1 MRNILFLCVFLSV
14 KNLIAEDSAL
24 NCAKIDS
31 DKKRLACYDNIF
43 QINNEDLSEELALED
58 LVKSDERLLTKTKKS
73 PAKIDKKQIAE
84 FGLTDNQKIAANI
97 VVEKITIVTTISSVI
112 KSAGGKTRFRLEN
125 NQLWESQSVLA
136 SINRINFKNKNE
148 IIIEESTLGG
158 FWMINK
164 ISKVRIKVKRVS

>member
-1 MRNILFLCVFLSV
+1 MRIILFLCVFLSV
-14 KNLIAEDSAL
+14 NNLMAEDSAF

-31 DKKRLACYDNIF
+31 DKERLACYDNIF
-43 QINNEDLSEELALED
+43 QIKEDLSEELALED
-58 LVKSDERLLTKTKKS
+58 LVKSDEKLLTKTKKS

-84 FGLTDNQKIAANI
+84 FGLTDNQKKASNI
-97 VVEKITIVTTISSVI
+97 EVEKITIATSISSVI

-125 NQLWESQSVLA
+125 NQLWESQSVLS
-136 SINRINFKNKNE
+136 SIKRINFKNKNE

-164 ISKVRIKVKRVS
+164 RSKVRIKVKRVS

>member
-14 KNLIAEDSAL
+14 KNLIAEDSAF

-31 DKKRLACYDNIF
+31 DKERLACYDNIF
-43 QINNEDLSEELALED
+43 KIKEDLNEELALED
-58 LVKSDERLLTKTKKS
+58 LIKSDEKLLTETKKS
-73 PAKIDKKQIAE
+73 PAKIDKKKIAE
-84 FGLTDNQKIAANI
+84 FGLTDNQKKAANI
-97 VVEKITIVTTISSVI
+97 EVEKITIATSISSVI

-125 NQLWESQSVLA
+125 NQLWESQSVLS
-136 SINRINFKNKNE
+136 SIKRINFKNKNE

-164 ISKVRIKVKRVS
+164 RSKVRIKVKRVS

>member
-1 MRNILFLCVFLSV
+1 M
-14 KNLIAEDSAL
+14 AEDSAF

-31 DKKRLACYDNIF
+31 DKERLACYDNIF
-43 QINNEDLSEELALED
+43 QIKEDLSEELALED
-58 LVKSDERLLTKTKKS
+58 LVKSDEKLLTETKKS

-84 FGLTDNQKIAANI
+84 FGLTDNQKKAANI
-97 VVEKITIVTTISSVI
+97 EIEKITIATSISSVI

-125 NQLWESQSVLA
+125 NQLWESQSVLS
-136 SINRINFKNKNE
+136 SIKRINFKNKNE

-164 ISKVRIKVKRVS
+164 RSKVRIKVKRVS

>member
-14 KNLIAEDSAL
+14 KNLIAEDSAF

-31 DKKRLACYDNIF
+31 DKERLACYDNIF
-43 QINNEDLSEELALED
+43 QIKEDLYEELALED
-58 LVKSDERLLTKTKKS
+58 LVKSDEKLLTETKKS

-84 FGLTDNQKIAANI
+84 FGLTDNQKKAANI
-97 VVEKITIVTTISSVI
+97 EVEKITIATSISSVI

-125 NQLWESQSVLA
+125 NQLWESQSVLS
-136 SINRINFKNKNE
+136 SIKRINFKNKNE

-164 ISKVRIKVKRVS
+164 RSKVRIKVKRVS

>member
-14 KNLIAEDSAL
+14 KNLIAEDSAF

-31 DKKRLACYDNIF
+31 DKERLACYDNIF
-43 QINNEDLSEELALED
+43 KIKEDLNEELALED
-58 LVKSDERLLTKTKKS
+58 LVKSDEKLLTKTKKS

-84 FGLTDNQKIAANI
+84 FGLTDNQKKAANI
-97 VVEKITIVTTISSVI
+97 EVEKITIATSISSVI

-125 NQLWESQSVLA
+125 NQLWESQSVLS
-136 SINRINFKNKNE
+136 SIKRINFKNKNE

-164 ISKVRIKVKRVS
+164 RSKVRIKVKRVS

>member
-14 KNLIAEDSAL
+14 KNLIAEDSAF

-31 DKKRLACYDNIF
+31 DKERLACYDNIF
-43 QINNEDLSEELALED
+43 QIKEDLSEELALED
-58 LVKSDERLLTKTKKS
+58 LVKSDEKLFTETKKS

-84 FGLTDNQKIAANI
+84 FGLTDNQKKASNI
-97 VVEKITIVTTISSVI
+97 EVEKITIATSISSVV

-125 NQLWESQSVLA
+125 NQLWESQSVLS
-136 SINRINFKNKNE
+136 SIKRINFKNKNE

-164 ISKVRIKVKRVS
+164 RSKVRIKVKRVS

>member
-1 MRNILFLCVFLSV
+1 MRIILFLCVFLSV
-14 KNLIAEDSAL
+14 KNLMAEDSAF

-31 DKKRLACYDNIF
+31 DKERLACYDNIF
-43 QINNEDLSEELALED
+43 QIKEDLSEELALED
-58 LVKSDERLLTKTKKS
+58 LVKSDEKLLTKTKKS

-84 FGLTDNQKIAANI
+84 FGLTDNQKKAANI
-97 VVEKITIVTTISSVI
+97 EVEKITIATSISSVI

-125 NQLWESQSVLA
+125 NQLWESQSVLS
-136 SINRINFKNKNE
+136 SIKRINFKNKNE

-164 ISKVRIKVKRVS
+164 RSKVRIKVKRVS

>member
-1 MRNILFLCVFLSV
+1 MRIILFLCVFLSV
-14 KNLIAEDSAL
+14 KNLMAEDSAF

-31 DKKRLACYDNIF
+31 DKERLACYDNIF
-43 QINNEDLSEELALED
+43 QIKEDLSEQLALED
-58 LVKSDERLLTKTKKS
+58 LVKSDEKLLTETKKS

-84 FGLTDNQKIAANI
+84 FGLTDNQKKAANI
-97 VVEKITIVTTISSVI
+97 EVEKITIATSISSVI

-125 NQLWESQSVLA
+125 NQLWESQSVLS
-136 SINRINFKNKNE
+136 SIKRINFKNKNE

-164 ISKVRIKVKRVS
+164 RSKVRIKVKRVS

>member
-31 DKKRLACYDNIF
+31 DKERLACYDNIF
-43 QINNEDLSEELALED
+43 QIKEDLSEELALED
-58 LVKSDERLLTKTKKS
+58 LVKSDEKLLTETKKS

-84 FGLTDNQKIAANI
+84 FGLTDNQKKASNI
-97 VVEKITIVTTISSVI
+97 EVEKITIATSISSVI

-125 NQLWESQSVLA
+125 NQLWESQSVLS
-136 SINRINFKNKNE
+136 SIKRINFKNKNE

-164 ISKVRIKVKRVS
+164 RSKVRIKVKRVS

>member
-14 KNLIAEDSAL
+14 KNLIAEDSAF

-31 DKKRLACYDNIF
+31 DKERLACYDNIF
-43 QINNEDLSEELALED
+43 KIKEDLSEELALED
-58 LVKSDERLLTKTKKS
+58 LVKSDEKLLTETKKS

-84 FGLTDNQKIAANI
+84 FGLTDNQKKAANI
-97 VVEKITIVTTISSVI
+97 EVEKITIATSISSVI

-125 NQLWESQSVLA
+125 NQLWESQSVLS
-136 SINRINFKNKNE
+136 SIKRINFKNKNE

-164 ISKVRIKVKRVS
+164 RSKVRIKVKRVS

>member
-14 KNLIAEDSAL
+14 KNLIAEDSAF

-31 DKKRLACYDNIF
+31 DKERLACYDNIF
-43 QINNEDLSEELALED
+43 KIKEDLNEELALED
-58 LVKSDERLLTKTKKS
+58 LVKSDEKLLTETKKS

-84 FGLTDNQKIAANI
+84 FGLTDNQKKAANI

-125 NQLWESQSVLA
+125 NQLWESQSVLS
-136 SINRINFKNKNE
+136 SIKRINFKNKNE

-164 ISKVRIKVKRVS
+164 RSKVRIKVKRVS

>member
-1 MRNILFLCVFLSV
+1 MRIILFLCVFLSV
-14 KNLIAEDSAL
+14 NNLMAEDSAF

-31 DKKRLACYDNIF
+31 DKERLACYDNIF
-43 QINNEDLSEELALED
+43 QIKEDLSEELALED
-58 LVKSDERLLTKTKKS
+58 LVKSDEKLLTETKKS

-84 FGLTDNQKIAANI
+84 FGLTDNQKKAANI
-97 VVEKITIVTTISSVI
+97 EIEKITIATSISSVI

-125 NQLWESQSVLA
+125 NQLWESQSVLS
-136 SINRINFKNKNE
+136 SIKRINFKNKNE

-164 ISKVRIKVKRVS
+164 RSKVRIKVKRVS

>member
-14 KNLIAEDSAL
+14 KNLIAEDSAF

-31 DKKRLACYDNIF
+31 DKERLACYDNIF
-43 QINNEDLSEELALED
+43 KIKEDLNEELALED
-58 LVKSDERLLTKTKKS
+58 LIKSDEKLLTETKKS

-84 FGLTDNQKIAANI
+84 FGLTDNQKKASNI
-97 VVEKITIVTTISSVI
+97 EVEKITIATSISSVI

-125 NQLWESQSVLA
+125 NQLWESQSVLS
-136 SINRINFKNKNE
+136 SIKRINFKNKNE

-164 ISKVRIKVKRVS
+164 RSKVRIKVKRVS

>member
-31 DKKRLACYDNIF
+31 DKERLACYDNIF
-43 QINNEDLSEELALED
+43 QIKEDLSEELALED
-58 LVKSDERLLTKTKKS
+58 LVKSDEKLLKETKKS

-84 FGLTDNQKIAANI
+84 FGLTDNQKKAANI
-97 VVEKITIVTTISSVI
+97 EIEKITIATSISSVI

-125 NQLWESQSVLA
+125 NQLWESQSVLS
-136 SINRINFKNKNE
+136 SIKRINFKNKNE

-164 ISKVRIKVKRVS
+164 RSKVRIKVKRVS

>member
-1 MRNILFLCVFLSV
+1 MRKILFLCVFLSV
-14 KNLIAEDSAL
+14 KNLIAEDSAF

-31 DKKRLACYDNIF
+31 DKERLACYDNIF
-43 QINNEDLSEELALED
+43 QIKEDLSEQLALED
-58 LVKSDERLLTKTKKS
+58 LVKSDEKLLTETKKS

-84 FGLTDNQKIAANI
+84 FGLTDNQKKAANI
-97 VVEKITIVTTISSVI
+97 EVEKITIATSISSVI

-125 NQLWESQSVLA
+125 NQLWESQSVLS
-136 SINRINFKNKNE
+136 SIKRINFKNKNE

-164 ISKVRIKVKRVS
+164 RSKVRIKVKRVS

>member
-14 KNLIAEDSAL
+14 KNLIAEDSAF

-31 DKKRLACYDNIF
+31 DKERLACYDNIF
-43 QINNEDLSEELALED
+43 QIKEDLSEELALED
-58 LVKSDERLLTKTKKS
+58 LVKSDEKLFTETKKS
-73 PAKIDKKQIAE
+73 TAKIDKKQIAE
-84 FGLTDNQKIAANI
+84 FGLTDNQKKASNI
-97 VVEKITIVTTISSVI
+97 EVEKITIATSISSVV

-125 NQLWESQSVLA
+125 NQLWESQSVLS
-136 SINRINFKNKNE
+136 SIKRINFKNKNE

-164 ISKVRIKVKRVS
+164 RSKVRIKVKRVS

>member
-14 KNLIAEDSAL
+14 KNLIAEDSAF

-31 DKKRLACYDNIF
+31 DIERLACYDNIF
-43 QINNEDLSEELALED
+43 KIKEDLNEELALED
-58 LVKSDERLLTKTKKS
+58 LVKSDEKLLTETKKS

-84 FGLTDNQKIAANI
+84 FGLTDNQKKAANI
-97 VVEKITIVTTISSVI
+97 EIEKITIATSISSVI

-125 NQLWESQSVLA
+125 NQLWESQSVLS
-136 SINRINFKNKNE
+136 SIKRINFKNKNE

-164 ISKVRIKVKRVS
+164 RSKVRIKVKRVS

>member
-14 KNLIAEDSAL
+14 KNLIAEDSAF

-31 DKKRLACYDNIF
+31 DKERLACYDNIF
-43 QINNEDLSEELALED
+43 QIKEDLYEELALED
-58 LVKSDERLLTKTKKS
+58 LVKSDEKLLTETKKS

-84 FGLTDNQKIAANI
+84 FGLTDNQKKASNI
-97 VVEKITIVTTISSVI
+97 EVEKITIATSISSVI

-125 NQLWESQSVLA
+125 NQLWESQSVLS
-136 SINRINFKNKNE
+136 SIKRINFKNKNE

-164 ISKVRIKVKRVS
+164 RSKVRIKVKRVS

>member
-31 DKKRLACYDNIF
+31 DKERLACYDNIF
-43 QINNEDLSEELALED
+43 QIKEDLFEELALED
-58 LVKSDERLLTKTKKS
+58 LVKSDEKLLTETKKS

-84 FGLTDNQKIAANI
+84 FGLTDNQKKAANI
-97 VVEKITIVTTISSVI
+97 EVEKITIATSISSVI

-125 NQLWESQSVLA
+125 NQLWESQSVLS
-136 SINRINFKNKNE
+136 SIKRINFKNKNE

-164 ISKVRIKVKRVS
+164 RSKVRIKVKRVS

>member
-14 KNLIAEDSAL
+14 KNLIAEDSAF

-31 DKKRLACYDNIF
+31 DKERLACYDNIF
-43 QINNEDLSEELALED
+43 QIKEDLSEELASED
-58 LVKSDERLLTKTKKS
+58 LVKSDEKLLTETKKS

-84 FGLTDNQKIAANI
+84 FGLTDNQKKAANI
-97 VVEKITIVTTISSVI
+97 EVEKITIATSISSVI

-125 NQLWESQSVLA
+125 NQLWESQSVLS
-136 SINRINFKNKNE
+136 SIKRINFKNKNE

-164 ISKVRIKVKRVS
+164 RSKVRIKVKRVS

>member
-14 KNLIAEDSAL
+14 KNLIAEDSAF

-31 DKKRLACYDNIF
+31 DKERLACYDNIF
-43 QINNEDLSEELALED
+43 KIKEDLNEELALED
-58 LVKSDERLLTKTKKS
+58 L
-73 PAKIDKKQIAE
+73 INKKQIAE
-84 FGLTDNQKIAANI
+84 FGLTDNQKKAANI
-97 VVEKITIVTTISSVI
+97 EVEKITIATSISSVI

-125 NQLWESQSVLA
+125 NQLWESQSVLS
-136 SINRINFKNKNE
+136 SIKRINFKNKNE

-164 ISKVRIKVKRVS
+164 RSKVRIKVKRVS

>member
-31 DKKRLACYDNIF
+31 DKERLACYDNIF
-43 QINNEDLSEELALED
+43 QIKEDLSEELALED
-58 LVKSDERLLTKTKKS
+58 LVKSDEKLLTETKKS

-84 FGLTDNQKIAANI
+84 FGLTDNQKKAANI
-97 VVEKITIVTTISSVI
+97 EIEKITIATSISSVI

-125 NQLWESQSVLA
+125 NQLWESQSVLS
-136 SINRINFKNKNE
+136 SIKRINFKNKNE

-164 ISKVRIKVKRVS
+164 RSKVRIKVKRVS

>member
-31 DKKRLACYDNIF
+31 DKERLACYDNIF
-43 QINNEDLSEELALED
+43 QIKEDLSEELALED
-58 LVKSDERLLTKTKKS
+58 LVKSDEKLLTETKKS

-84 FGLTDNQKIAANI
+84 FGLTDNQKKAANI
-97 VVEKITIVTTISSVI
+97 EVEKITIATSISSVI

-125 NQLWESQSVLA
+125 NQLWESQSVLS
-136 SINRINFKNKNE
+136 SIKRINFKNKNE

-164 ISKVRIKVKRVS
+164 RSKVRIKVKRVS

>member
-14 KNLIAEDSAL
+14 KNLIAEDSAF

-31 DKKRLACYDNIF
+31 DKERLACYDNIF
-43 QINNEDLSEELALED
+43 KIKEDLNEELALED
-58 LVKSDERLLTKTKKS
+58 LIKSDEKQLTETKKS

-84 FGLTDNQKIAANI
+84 FGLTDNQKKAANI
-97 VVEKITIVTTISSVI
+97 EVEKITIATSISSVI

-125 NQLWESQSVLA
+125 NQLWESQSVLS
-136 SINRINFKNKNE
+136 SIKRINFKNKNE

-164 ISKVRIKVKRVS
+164 RSKVRIKVKRVS

>member
-14 KNLIAEDSAL
+14 KNLIAEDSAF

-31 DKKRLACYDNIF
+31 DKERLACYDNIF
-43 QINNEDLSEELALED
+43 QIKEDLSEELALED
-58 LVKSDERLLTKTKKS
+58 LVKSDEKLLTETKKS
-73 PAKIDKKQIAE
+73 HSKIDKKQITE
-84 FGLTDNQKIAANI
+84 FGLTDNQKKAANI
-97 VVEKITIVTTISSVI
+97 EVEKITIATSISSVI

-125 NQLWESQSVLA
+125 NQLWESQSVLS
-136 SINRINFKNKNE
+136 SIKRINFKNKNE

-164 ISKVRIKVKRVS
+164 RSKVRIKVKRVS

>member
-14 KNLIAEDSAL
+14 KNLIADDSAF
-24 NCAKIDS
+24 NCAKFDS
-31 DKKRLACYDNIF
+31 DKERLACYDNIF
-43 QINNEDLSEELALED
+43 KIKEDLNEELALED
-58 LVKSDERLLTKTKKS
+58 LVKSDEKLLTETKKS

-84 FGLTDNQKIAANI
+84 FGLTDNQKKAANI
-97 VVEKITIVTTISSVI
+97 EVEKITIATSISSVI

-125 NQLWESQSVLA
+125 NQLWESQSVLS
-136 SINRINFKNKNE
+136 SIKRINFKNKNE

-164 ISKVRIKVKRVS
+164 RSKVRIKVKRVS

>member
-14 KNLIAEDSAL
+14 KNLIAEDSAF

-31 DKKRLACYDNIF
+31 DKERLACYDNIF
-43 QINNEDLSEELALED
+43 QIKEDLSEELALED
-58 LVKSDERLLTKTKKS
+58 LVKSDEKLLTKTKKS

-84 FGLTDNQKIAANI
+84 FGLTDNQKKAANI
-97 VVEKITIVTTISSVI
+97 EVEKITIATSISSVI

-125 NQLWESQSVLA
+125 NQLWESQSVLS
-136 SINRINFKNKNE
+136 SIKRINFKNKNE

-164 ISKVRIKVKRVS
+164 RSKVRIKVKRVS

>member
-14 KNLIAEDSAL
+14 KNLIAEDSAF

-31 DKKRLACYDNIF
+31 DKERLACYDNIF
-43 QINNEDLSEELALED
+43 QIKEDLSEELALED
-58 LVKSDERLLTKTKKS
+58 LVKSDEKLLTETKKS

-84 FGLTDNQKIAANI
+84 FGLTDNQKKAANI
-97 VVEKITIVTTISSVI
+97 VVEKITIVTSISSVI

-125 NQLWESQSVLA
+125 NQLWESQSVLS
-136 SINRINFKNKNE
+136 SIKRINFKNKNE

-164 ISKVRIKVKRVS
+164 RSKVRIKVKRVS

>member
-1 MRNILFLCVFLSV
+1 MRIILFLCVFLSV
-14 KNLIAEDSAL
+14 KNLMAEDSAF

-31 DKKRLACYDNIF
+31 DKERLACYDNIF
-43 QINNEDLSEELALED
+43 QIKEDLSEELALED
-58 LVKSDERLLTKTKKS
+58 LVKSDEKLLTETKKS

-84 FGLTDNQKIAANI
+84 FGLTDNQKKAANI
-97 VVEKITIVTTISSVI
+97 EVEKITIATSISSVI

-125 NQLWESQSVLA
+125 NQLWESQSVLS
-136 SINRINFKNKNE
+136 SIKRINFKNKNE

-164 ISKVRIKVKRVS
+164 RSKVRIKVKRVS

>member
-14 KNLIAEDSAL
+14 KNLIAEDSAF

-31 DKKRLACYDNIF
+31 DKERLACYDNIF
-43 QINNEDLSEELALED
+43 KIKEYLNEELALED
-58 LVKSDERLLTKTKKS
+58 LIKSDEKLLTETKKS

-84 FGLTDNQKIAANI
+84 FGLTDNQKKAANI
-97 VVEKITIVTTISSVI
+97 EVEKITIATSISSVI

-125 NQLWESQSVLA
+125 NQLWESQSVLS
-136 SINRINFKNKNE
+136 SIKRINFKNKNE

-164 ISKVRIKVKRVS
+164 RSKVRIKVKRVS

>member
-14 KNLIAEDSAL
+14 KNLIAEDSAF
-24 NCAKIDS
+24 NCAKIDL
-31 DKKRLACYDNIF
+31 DKERLACYDNIF
-43 QINNEDLSEELALED
+43 KIKEDLNEELALVD
-58 LVKSDERLLTKTKKS
+58 LVKSDEKLLTETEKS

-84 FGLTDNQKIAANI
+84 FGLTDNQKKAANI
-97 VVEKITIVTTISSVI
+97 EVEKITIATSISSVI

-125 NQLWESQSVLA
+125 NQLWESQSVLS
-136 SINRINFKNKNE
+136 SIKRINFKNKNE

-164 ISKVRIKVKRVS
+164 RSKVRIKVKRVS

>member
-31 DKKRLACYDNIF
+31 DKERLACYDNIF
-43 QINNEDLSEELALED
+43 QIKEDLSEELALED
-58 LVKSDERLLTKTKKS
+58 LVKSDEKLLTETKKS

-84 FGLTDNQKIAANI
+84 FGLTYNQKKASNI
-97 VVEKITIVTTISSVI
+97 EVEKITIATSISSVI

-125 NQLWESQSVLA
+125 NQLWESQSVLS
-136 SINRINFKNKNE
+136 SIKRINFKNKNE

-164 ISKVRIKVKRVS
+164 RSKVRIKVKRVS

>member
-31 DKKRLACYDNIF
+31 DKERLACYDNIF
-43 QINNEDLSEELALED
+43 QIKEDLSEELASED
-58 LVKSDERLLTKTKKS
+58 LVKSDEKLLTETKKS

-84 FGLTDNQKIAANI
+84 FGLTDNQKKASNI
-97 VVEKITIVTTISSVI
+97 EVEKITIATSISSVI

-125 NQLWESQSVLA
+125 NQLWESQSVLS
-136 SINRINFKNKNE
+136 SIKRINFKNKNE

-164 ISKVRIKVKRVS
+164 RSKVRIKVKRVS

>member
-14 KNLIAEDSAL
+14 KNLIAEDSAF

-31 DKKRLACYDNIF
+31 DKERLACYDNIF
-43 QINNEDLSEELALED
+43 KIKEDLNEELALED
-58 LVKSDERLLTKTKKS
+58 LIKSDEKLLTETKKS

-84 FGLTDNQKIAANI
+84 FGLTDNQKKAANI
-97 VVEKITIVTTISSVI
+97 EVEKITIATSISSVI

-125 NQLWESQSVLA
+125 NQLWESQSVLS
-136 SINRINFKNKNE
+136 SIKRINFKNKNE
-148 IIIEESTLGG
+148 IIIKESTLGG

-164 ISKVRIKVKRVS
+164 RSKVRIKVKRVS

>member
-1 MRNILFLCVFLSV
+1 MRNILFLCVFFSV
-14 KNLIAEDSAL
+14 KNLIAEDSAF

-31 DKKRLACYDNIF
+31 DKERLACYDNIF
-43 QINNEDLSEELALED
+43 KIKEDLNEELALED
-58 LVKSDERLLTKTKKS
+58 LIKSDEKLLTETKKS

-84 FGLTDNQKIAANI
+84 FGLTDNQKKAANI
-97 VVEKITIVTTISSVI
+97 EVEKITIATSISSVI

-125 NQLWESQSVLA
+125 NQLWESQSVLS
-136 SINRINFKNKNE
+136 SIKRINFKNKNE

-164 ISKVRIKVKRVS
+164 RSKVRIKVKRVS